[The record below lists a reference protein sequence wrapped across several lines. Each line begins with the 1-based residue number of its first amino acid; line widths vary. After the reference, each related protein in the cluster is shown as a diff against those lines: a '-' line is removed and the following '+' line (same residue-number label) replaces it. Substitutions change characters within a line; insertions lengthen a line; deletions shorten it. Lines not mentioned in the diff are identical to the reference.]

1 MVVKTQYEG
10 FRISG
15 LYVGTRN
22 VRRYFSKRIPV
33 IELQLDHLRI
43 QCGLTPVFWEGQP
56 EIHDPRLCDW
66 LESKNCRDRPSKT
79 PIPMAMIPF
88 GKNSF
93 KLASLSRTSGHRIK
107 LVPEPETASVSA

>member
-1 MVVKTQYEG
+1 MVVKTQYAG

-15 LYVGTRN
+15 LYIGARN
-22 VRRYFSKRIPV
+22 VRRYFSKRLPV
-33 IELQLDHLRI
+33 VELQLDHLQI
-43 QCGLTPVFWEGQP
+43 QCGLTPMFWEGQP

-66 LESKNCRDRPSKT
+66 LESKQCRDRPSKT

-93 KLASLSRTSGHRIK
+93 RLASLSRNSGHR
-107 LVPEPETASVSA
+107 LEMSQEHESAVVSA